1 MEVILERKHPT
12 CYSFW
17 RDGAYK
23 KTRPK
28 QAAVM
33 KSQKCEKEIVQES
46 KPETEKEFIEA
57 ETRKRGRKISLPKKE
72 QQHKKL

>member
-1 MEVILERKHPT
+1 
-12 CYSFW
+12 
-17 RDGAYK
+17 
-23 KTRPK
+23 
-28 QAAVM
+28 M